1 MKIFCTGNINKHT
14 IAYGLTNL
22 YPQTMSASLT
32 SGWDFTKSSTI
43 ERLKIE
49 ILNYNI
55 FVNSAFINKDMQL
68 LLTDVVYKQWMQ
80 ENIRGHIFNIGTT
93 LENTQD
99 QSEYACAKRELRK
112 YSLKLSDETGIT
124 GVKVSYVCI
133 GGVDNGTPQT
143 QDHVKPH
150 EIATTIQWVATQKYR
165 IPLIQIDSQKT

>member
-1 MKIFCTGNINKHT
+1 MKIFCTGNPERKS

-22 YPQTMSASLT
+22 YPRTMSASLA
-32 SGWDFTKSSTI
+32 SEWDFTQTSTI
-43 ERLKIE
+43 ERLKNE
-49 ILNYNI
+49 ILNYDI
-55 FVNSAFINKDMQL
+55 FVNSAYVNKDTQL

-133 GGVDNGTPQT
+133 GGVDNGTPET
-143 QDHVKPH
+143 QDYVKTH
-150 EIATTIQWVATQKYR
+150 DIATTIQWVATQKYR
-165 IPLIQIDSQKT
+165 IPLIQLDSQKT

>member
-22 YPQTMSASLT
+22 YPKTMSASLT
-32 SGWDFTKSSTI
+32 SGWDFTKPGTI

-55 FVNSAFINKDMQL
+55 FVNSAYINKDTQL
-68 LLTDVVYKQWMQ
+68 LLADVVYKQWMQ

-99 QSEYACAKRELRK
+99 QSEYAGAKRELRK

-124 GVKVSYVCI
+124 GVKVSYVCL
-133 GGVDNGTPQT
+133 GGVDNGTRQT
-143 QDHVKPH
+143 QDYVKTY
-150 EIATTIQWVATQKYR
+150 EIAKTIEWIAMQKYR
-165 IPLIQIDSQKT
+165 IPLIQLDGQKT

>member
-22 YPQTMSASLT
+22 YPQTTSASLT
-32 SGWDFTKSSTI
+32 SGWDFTKPDTI

-49 ILNYNI
+49 ILNYKI
-55 FVNSAFINKDMQL
+55 FVNSAYINKDVQL

-93 LENTQD
+93 LENTED
-99 QSEYACAKRELRK
+99 QSEYAYAKTALRQ
-112 YSLKLSDETGIT
+112 YSMKLSDESGIS
-124 GVKVSYVCI
+124 GVKVSYLCI
-133 GGVDNGTPQT
+133 GGVDNGTTQT
-143 QDHVKPH
+143 QGYVKTY
-150 EIATTIQWVATQKYR
+150 EIATTIEWVAKQKYR